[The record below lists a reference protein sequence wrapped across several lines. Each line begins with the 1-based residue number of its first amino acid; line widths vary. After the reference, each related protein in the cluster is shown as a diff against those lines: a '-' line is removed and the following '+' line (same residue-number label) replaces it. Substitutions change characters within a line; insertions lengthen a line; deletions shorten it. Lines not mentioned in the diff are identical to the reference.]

1 MEAVYPDAY
10 DSYDYHLRR
19 PRLNINDVIVLIG
32 AVVAFLAGWAIKD
45 YLDDRTRTV
54 QIDTVNIAYP
64 QGWLSFPTTEPEV
77 FRAIS
82 NDDGDTSLFLT
93 QVATGQTD
101 VLQAVTTN
109 NANPARDEVGY
120 AQLGNQTDSVDGN
133 EAVRS
138 DYTYVITSVGGSSV
152 PTVIRG
158 RQFSWIKN
166 GQLYTFAAEGP
177 EDNWDWV
184 RSEANR
190 LVDKIDTGA

>member
-19 PRLNINDVIVLIG
+19 PRLNVNDLIVLVG
-32 AVVAFLAGWAIKD
+32 ALVAFLAGWAIKD

-54 QIDTVNIAYP
+54 QVDTVEIAYP
-64 QGWLSFPTTEPEV
+64 RGWLSFPALEPEV

-82 NDDGDTSLFLT
+82 NGDPDTTLFLT
-93 QVATGQTD
+93 KVATAQTD
-101 VLQAVTTN
+101 VLLAATTN
-109 NANPARDEVGY
+109 NVNSARDQVGY
-120 AQLGNQTDSVDGN
+120 GQLSNQTDTVDGN
-133 EAVRS
+133 QAVRS

-166 GQLYTFAAEGP
+166 GELFTFAVEGP
-177 EDNWDWV
+177 EDDWESI

-190 LVDKIDTGA
+190 LADKIDTGT